1 MLLLNILLI
10 VIILYSNRRAES
22 TAWHLFIIVKN
33 RKMITEKDG
42 SEADGFVAFGNKM
55 AGEEKV
61 AAPAQPEVNEALDG
75 DVKTRNARL
84 KRAHPPIDEF
94 LRQVKDKQK
103 SMFETVGSGGKDS
116 VEPHLS
122 LERPIFQMAR
132 GEQDYMSAK
141 MQPAN
146 ASCRDHRFCGVREG
160 RLTQKLEE
168 EYPMCPPSLFFRAG
182 KSADQHGYQKWLAR
196 NFYQRGIQ
204 YKKQM
209 LKDGTL
215 PPGMK
220 FEDDNIR
227 RYDPRL
233 DPRRAE
239 KGTFPAGKDARDY
252 PPTSASHSW

>member
-1 MLLLNILLI
+1 M
-10 VIILYSNRRAES
+10 
-22 TAWHLFIIVKN
+22 KN
-33 RKMITEKDG
+33 EK
-42 SEADGFVAFGNKM
+42 
-55 AGEEKV
+55 
-61 AAPAQPEVNEALDG
+61 
-75 DVKTRNARL
+75 L
-84 KRAHPPIDEF
+84 KRAGGAAHPPIDEF
-94 LRQVKDKQK
+94 LRQVKAKQK
-103 SMFETVGSGGKDS
+103 NMSEAVGSGGK
-116 VEPHLS
+116 EGAEQPLS
-122 LERPIFQMAR
+122 LERPMFQLAR

-141 MQPAN
+141 MQPVNAN
-146 ASCRDHRFCGVREG
+146 CRDHRFCGVREG

-182 KSADQHGYQKWLAR
+182 KSADQQGYQRWLAR

-227 RYDPRL
+227 RYDPRF

-239 KGTFPAGKDARDY
+239 KGTLPAGKDARDY
-252 PPTSASHSW
+252 PPASASHSTHPLQQTANVTAHAGNNDPNSADYLAASMQPGSALMMNTLAEAS

>member
-1 MLLLNILLI
+1 
-10 VIILYSNRRAES
+10 
-22 TAWHLFIIVKN
+22 
-33 RKMITEKDG
+33 
-42 SEADGFVAFGNKM
+42 
-55 AGEEKV
+55 
-61 AAPAQPEVNEALDG
+61 
-75 DVKTRNARL
+75 
-84 KRAHPPIDEF
+84 
-94 LRQVKDKQK
+94 
-103 SMFETVGSGGKDS
+103 MFQ
-116 VEPHLS
+116 L
-122 LERPIFQMAR
+122 AR

-141 MQPAN
+141 MQPVNAN
-146 ASCRDHRFCGVREG
+146 CRDHRFCGVREG

-182 KSADQHGYQKWLAR
+182 KSADQQGYQRWLAR

-227 RYDPRL
+227 RYDPRF

-239 KGTFPAGKDARDY
+239 KGTLPAGKDARDY
-252 PPTSASHSW
+252 PPASASHSWQEASDKFSKEARGLKKQSNQPSTTAPKRKGKQPNLNSSHTNLNATQELGAYSTHPLQQTANVTAHAGNNDPNSADYLAASMQPGSALMMNTLAEAS